1 MKPGNLVKIK
11 DPSYYGCKEGY
22 GLVVE
27 VMRNLQHQIGNFPRS
42 VTYVTVKW
50 NSDTTT
56 VEYDDDLVVV
66 NK

>member
-1 MKPGNLVKIK
+1 MKVGNLVRIK
-11 DPSYYGCKEGY
+11 DPRYYGAKEGY
-22 GLVVE
+22 GLIVE
-27 VMRNLQHQIGNFPRS
+27 VMRNFQHRIGNFPRS

-56 VEYDDDLVVV
+56 IEYEDELMVV